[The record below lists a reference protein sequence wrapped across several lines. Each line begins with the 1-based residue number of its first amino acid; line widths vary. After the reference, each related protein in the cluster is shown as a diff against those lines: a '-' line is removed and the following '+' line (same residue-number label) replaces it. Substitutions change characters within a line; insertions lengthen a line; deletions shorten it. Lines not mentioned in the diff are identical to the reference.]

1 MVDNAI
7 SKHDGATGIK
17 LVKNKRSISCKMCKT
32 EFSIVIVATN
42 FKTHVR
48 NATFSLEPSRS
59 VSLLKAKA
67 KPSRARL
74 KGLYSDVCNLLPM

>member
-1 MVDNAI
+1 
-7 SKHDGATGIK
+7 
-17 LVKNKRSISCKMCKT
+17 MCKT
-32 EFSIVIVATN
+32 EFSIVIIATN

-67 KPSRARL
+67 KPSTVNL
-74 KGLYSDVCNLLPM
+74 KALYSDVRIPFPM